1 MPAEADPLPAMGVL
15 VQYLVK
21 SLFTEN
27 CFVTMDQKTVSYH
40 HILRVTEKL
49 RSLRRKQEYSQEYMA
64 FMLNISQNAYSRLE
78 NGKTPLTIN
87 RLFEICALLKVDPGQ
102 LLQAD
107 ADALG

>member
-1 MPAEADPLPAMGVL
+1 MGTPL
-15 VQYLVK
+15 QYLVK
-21 SLFTEN
+21 LLFTAN
-27 CFVTMDQKTVSYH
+27 CFVTMDQKTVSVSYH

-87 RLFEICALLKVDPGQ
+87 RLFEICALLKVEPGE